1 MVSKNLAD
9 SIVIVMGSALKRGR
23 KTEMTKIVVLF
34 WSFRFLSPTKLN
46 RDERVTCSE
55 ARSIQ
60 PLCLVGVVPPSKM
73 IIVIDFNA
81 VADCF

>member
-1 MVSKNLAD
+1 MVRRSKKVERCEKTPSVVSKNLAD

-23 KTEMTKIVVLF
+23 KTEMTKIEVLF

-60 PLCLVGVVPPSKM
+60 PLCLGDVG
-73 IIVIDFNA
+73 I
-81 VADCF
+81 

>member
-23 KTEMTKIVVLF
+23 KTEMTKIEAAILVI
-34 WSFRFLSPTKLN
+34 SFFSPTKLN

-60 PLCLVGVVPPSKM
+60 PLCLGDVGIKFRTSPLRL
-73 IIVIDFNA
+73 
-81 VADCF
+81 

>member
-1 MVSKNLAD
+1 
-9 SIVIVMGSALKRGR
+9 
-23 KTEMTKIVVLF
+23 MTKIEVLF

-60 PLCLVGVVPPSKM
+60 PLCLGDVGIKFRTSPLRL
-73 IIVIDFNA
+73 
-81 VADCF
+81 

>member
-23 KTEMTKIVVLF
+23 KTEMTKIEVLF

-60 PLCLVGVVPPSKM
+60 PLCVGDVGIKFRTSPLRL
-73 IIVIDFNA
+73 
-81 VADCF
+81 